1 MIDTRSRA
9 DSSQHRSCIVSSSGG
24 VLSNTSLVSA
34 MVSFLS
40 LANLC
45 SVSISC
51 CLRER
56 HNSSDDGRPV
66 GVVPDLCGRRLGFVL
81 DFAGMGLMHRTYR
94 RDGRGEEEGKWVV
107 LK

>member
-66 GVVPDLCGRRLGFVL
+66 GVVPDLRRRRLIEAKRAAL
-81 DFAGMGLMHRTYR
+81 ALYWTLRAW
-94 RDGRGEEEGKWVV
+94 GRCIGHVGEVG
-107 LK
+107 